1 MRRSGAA
8 AQDAGW
14 PRGER
19 RKGRDCSAT
28 TARGAQRHTTAAERS
43 RSRRQQTHTVK
54 GKIH

>member
-19 RKGRDCSAT
+19 REGRDCSAT

-43 RSRRQQTHTVK
+43 KSRRQQTHTVK
-54 GKIH
+54 KIH